1 MDKKMIKKRIS
12 KIEEKSGEDKKRI
25 SRSRAKG

>member
-1 MDKKMIKKRIS
+1 MIKKRIY